1 MASALDGAIGPTD
14 AGYSCKLQII
24 CGTGGVGGLQNPART
39 PTAPAQTTHGHT
51 NDPECEIAI
60 AIAHC
65 HRTNHRD
72 APIQRKEAH
81 FVQRCS
87 LFTV

>member
-1 MASALDGAIGPTD
+1 MGPLVQPTQD
-14 AGYSCKLQII
+14 TPLSVVR
-24 CGTGGVGGLQNPART
+24 GTGAVGGLQNPVAART
-39 PTAPAQTTHGHT
+39 RVDGQTTSTHGHT
-51 NDPECEIAI
+51 NDPECE
-60 AIAHC
+60 IAHC

-87 LFTV
+87 LFTE